1 MSIPF
6 VKDFDFVYG
15 ECSVMSPLVKRVIAD
30 NPGPFTYTGTG
41 VYIIGDKEVAVID
54 PGPNTPKHKNA
65 LKNALTEKK
74 VTHIFLTHHHLDHSP
89 LAKPLAL
96 EHGCNVYGL
105 NIDVKKRNS
114 LPSLEAG
121 EDNTFKPDINIK
133 CGDLFKGG
141 EWTIEAIHTPG
152 HTSNHVCYA
161 LKEENL
167 LFSGDHIMGWSTSVV
182 SPYEGHMG
190 DYINSLKKIKERNFS
205 LIFPTH
211 GTYIDKVD
219 EFIDAYID
227 HRYYREKQ
235 IIEALKTGSGI
246 ILDIVK
252 KLYSDLDKRLYPAAA
267 HSVLSHLIHLRE
279 KGVVMA
285 TADDGLD
292 CRYKI
297 IES

>member
-1 MSIPF
+1 
-6 VKDFDFVYG
+6 
-15 ECSVMSPLVKRVIAD
+15 MSPLVKRVIAN

-41 VYIIGDKEVAVID
+41 VYIIGNKEVAIID
-54 PGPNTPKHKNA
+54 PGPNTPEHKNA
-65 LKNALTEKK
+65 IKKALRGKK

-96 EHGCNVYGL
+96 EYGCNIYGL
-105 NIDVKKRNS
+105 SIDIKKRNS
-114 LPSLEAG
+114 FPSLEAG
-121 EDNTFKPDINIK
+121 EDNTFKPDIDVK

-190 DYINSLKKIKERNFS
+190 DYINSLKKIKERDFS
-205 LIFPTH
+205 IIFPTH

-219 EFIDAYID
+219 SFIDAYIN

-235 IIEALKTGSGI
+235 IIEALKTGSGL

-252 KLYSDLDKRLYPAAA
+252 KLYLDLDKRLYPAAA
-267 HSVLSHLIHLRE
+267 HSVLSHLIYLRE

-285 TADDGLD
+285 TADNGLD
-292 CRYKI
+292 CHYKI

>member
-6 VKDFDFVYG
+6 VKDFDFKYG

-54 PGPNTPKHKNA
+54 PGPNTPEHKNA

-121 EDNTFKPDINIK
+121 EDNTFKPDIDIK
-133 CGDLFKGG
+133 CGDLFKGD

-205 LIFPTH
+205 
-211 GTYIDKVD
+211 
-219 EFIDAYID
+219 
-227 HRYYREKQ
+227 
-235 IIEALKTGSGI
+235 
-246 ILDIVK
+246 
-252 KLYSDLDKRLYPAAA
+252 
-267 HSVLSHLIHLRE
+267 
-279 KGVVMA
+279 
-285 TADDGLD
+285 
-292 CRYKI
+292 
-297 IES
+297 

>member
-6 VKDFDFVYG
+6 VKDFDFKYG
-15 ECSVMSPLVKRVIAD
+15 ECSVMSPLVKRVIAN

-41 VYIIGDKEVAVID
+41 VYIIGNKEVAIID
-54 PGPNTPKHKNA
+54 PGPNTPEHKNA
-65 LKNALTEKK
+65 IKKVLTGKK

-96 EHGCNVYGL
+96 EYGCNIYGL
-105 NIDVKKRNS
+105 SIDIKKRNS
-114 LPSLEAG
+114 FPSLEAG
-121 EDNTFKPDINIK
+121 EDNTFKPDIDVK

-190 DYINSLKKIKERNFS
+190 DYINSLKKIKERDFS
-205 LIFPTH
+205 IIFPTH

-219 EFIDAYID
+219 SFIDAYIN

-235 IIEALKTGSGI
+235 IIEALKTGSGL

-252 KLYSDLDKRLYPAAA
+252 KHYLDLDKRLYPAAA
-267 HSVLSHLIHLRE
+267 HSVLSHLIYLRE

-285 TADDGLD
+285 TADNGLD
-292 CRYKI
+292 CHYKI

>member
-1 MSIPF
+1 VSIPF
-6 VKDFDFVYG
+6 VKDFDFKYG
-15 ECSVMSPLVKRVIAD
+15 ECSVMSPLVKRVIAN

-41 VYIIGDKEVAVID
+41 VYIIGNKEVAIID
-54 PGPNTPKHKNA
+54 PGPNTPEHKNA
-65 LKNALTEKK
+65 IKKALTGKK

-96 EHGCNVYGL
+96 EYGCNIYGL
-105 NIDVKKRNS
+105 SIDIKKRNRF
-114 LPSLEAG
+114 PSLEAG
-121 EDNTFKPDINIK
+121 EDNTFKPDIDVK

-205 LIFPTH
+205 IIFPTH

-219 EFIDAYID
+219 SFIDAYIN

-235 IIEALKTGSGI
+235 IIEALKTGSGL

-252 KLYSDLDKRLYPAAA
+252 KLYLDLDKRLYPAAA
-267 HSVLSHLIHLRE
+267 HSVLSHLIYLRE

-285 TADDGLD
+285 TADNGLD
-292 CRYKI
+292 CHYKI

>member
-1 MSIPF
+1 
-6 VKDFDFVYG
+6 
-15 ECSVMSPLVKRVIAD
+15 MSPLVKRVIAD

-54 PGPNTPKHKNA
+54 PGPNTPEHKNA

-96 EHGCNVYGL
+96 EHGCNIYGL

-133 CGDLFKGG
+133 CGDLFKGD

-205 LIFPTH
+205 YIFPTH

>member
-6 VKDFDFVYG
+6 VKDFDFKYG
-15 ECSVMSPLVKRVIAD
+15 ECSVMSPLVKRVIAN

-41 VYIIGDKEVAVID
+41 VYIIGNKEVAIID
-54 PGPNTPKHKNA
+54 PGPNTPEHKNA
-65 LKNALTEKK
+65 IKKVLRGKK

-96 EHGCNVYGL
+96 EYGCNIYGL
-105 NIDVKKRNS
+105 SIDIKKRNS
-114 LPSLEAG
+114 FPSLEAG
-121 EDNTFKPDINIK
+121 EDNTFKPDIDVK

-190 DYINSLKKIKERNFS
+190 DYINSLKKIKERDFS
-205 LIFPTH
+205 IIFPTH

-219 EFIDAYID
+219 SFIDAYIN

-235 IIEALKTGSGI
+235 IIEALKTGSGL

-252 KLYSDLDKRLYPAAA
+252 KLYLDLDKRLYPAAA
-267 HSVLSHLIHLRE
+267 HSVLSHLIYLRE

-285 TADDGLD
+285 TADNGLD
-292 CRYKI
+292 CHYKI